1 MRDKARYEVERSH
14 YTGPWRVEK
23 QQAKHTSRSSEAP
36 KRPQSAF
43 LAYVQRHRNAVKKAH
58 PLFNAIAVT
67 TYLSKTWKKLSEEER
82 TVYYNKN
89 WVQRQ
94 IYDVKMAE
102 YKERQES
109 ERKRREEEAEQEA
122 IEIGMYSPRY
132 IPEPSKTPTHNV
144 PTVSFDSLDG
154 LIDLSSP
161 QNVVDVFEQQ
171 ADWNY
176 PTSTFVNKEEQAQQ
190 VINKERMGN
199 IMVPTILPMEVT
211 DWTEKDWHVT
221 ASAGTTVFSHGMD
234 DYY

>member
-1 MRDKARYEVERSH
+1 M
-14 YTGPWRVEK
+14 
-23 QQAKHTSRSSEAP
+23 
-36 KRPQSAF
+36 
-43 LAYVQRHRNAVKKAH
+43 
-58 PLFNAIAVT
+58 NAIAVT

-94 IYDVKMAE
+94 FYDVKMAE
-102 YKERQES
+102 YKALQES

-132 IPEPSKTPTHNV
+132 MPKPLKTPTHTV
-144 PTVSFDSLDG
+144 PRVSFDSLDE

-161 QNVVDVFEQQ
+161 QNVVDVFGPQ
-171 ADWNY
+171 AVNWNY

-199 IMVPTILPMEVT
+199 IMLPTILPLDVT

-221 ASAGTTVFSHGMD
+221 ASAGTTAFSHGTD
-234 DYY
+234 D